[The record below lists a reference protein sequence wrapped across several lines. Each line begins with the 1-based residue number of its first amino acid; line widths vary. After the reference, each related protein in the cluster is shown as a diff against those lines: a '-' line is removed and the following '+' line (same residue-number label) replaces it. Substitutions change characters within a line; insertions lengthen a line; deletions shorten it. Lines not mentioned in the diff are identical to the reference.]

1 MTKGELLARAERA
14 SVVAPAGCGKTEL
27 IVRAVEA
34 TPSGRALVLTHT
46 HAGVRALRERLARRG
61 VRRDCARV
69 DTIAGWCLRMAAAYP
84 ARSGLVTPEPTRGE
98 WNAVYDGA
106 AALLE
111 IRAIRRVVQAS
122 YSSVFVDEYQ
132 DCNDRQHR
140 VILALAALLPCRILG
155 DPLQGIFAFAGR
167 TLSWQRDVAP
177 EFPLLFDLDEPWRW
191 KGHNEPLGRWLLGA
205 RDVLASGDALD
216 FTDAPVRWVQHSED
230 AQRKEAMRAMR
241 LTGSTVAI
249 RKWPNDS
256 HAFARS
262 VGGLYASMEEMDCSA
277 LLAVAEDL
285 DRLRGSARAKRV
297 LDFATECLTK
307 VSTSLAPI
315 DAVLSR
321 GELPIP
327 ARYRSNAAV
336 AAALVRVTEGADFE
350 AVRDAMDA
358 IQATPGAKPF
368 RRELWDELGRAINE
382 YGRGEHPNL
391 RAAAWAAR
399 NRARFGGRRLDQR
412 LVSRTLLI
420 KGLEFDNALVLNANE
435 FENPRFPGEGA
446 KNFYVAMTR
455 AAKEL
460 VVLSED
466 SRVRFSRPTL

>member
-1 MTKGELLARAERA
+1 MRRAEQLARAERG

-34 TPSGRALVLTHT
+34 TASGRALVLTHT

-61 VRRDCARV
+61 VRRDRAQV
-69 DTIAGWCLRMAAAYP
+69 DTIAGWCLRFATAYP
-84 ARSGLVTPEPTRGE
+84 IRSGLVTPEPTRGE
-98 WNAVYDGA
+98 WDAVYDGA
-106 AALLE
+106 ASLLE
-111 IRAIRRVVQAS
+111 VRAIRRVVQAS

-140 VILALAALLPCRILG
+140 VILALATLLPCRVLG

-167 TLSWQRDVAP
+167 TLSWRRDIAT
-177 EFPLLFDLDEPWRW
+177 EFPLLFNLDEPWRW
-191 KGHNEPLGRWLLGA
+191 KDRNEALGLWLLGA
-205 RDVLASGDALD
+205 RDVLASGNALD
-216 FTDAPVRWVQHSED
+216 LADGPVRWVQRSDD
-230 AQRKEAMRAMR
+230 AQRTEAMRAMR

-256 HAFARS
+256 HSFARS
-262 VGGLYASMEEMDCSA
+262 VGGLYSSMEEMDCSA

-297 LDFATECLTK
+297 LEFATECLTK
-307 VSTSLAPI
+307 VSTSLASI
-315 DAVLSR
+315 DAALSN
-321 GELPIP
+321 GELPMP

-336 AAALVRVTEGADFE
+336 AAALLRVAQTVDLE
-350 AVRDAMDA
+350 AVRDAMNA
-358 IQATPGAKPF
+358 MQAKPGAKPF
-368 RRELWDELGRAINE
+368 RRELWDELGRAI
-382 YGRGEHPNL
+382 
-391 RAAAWAAR
+391 AAWAAR
-399 NRARFGGRRLDQR
+399 NRARSGGRRLDQR

-435 FENPRFPGEGA
+435 FENPRSPGEGA

-455 AAKEL
+455 AAREL
-460 VVLSED
+460 VILSED
-466 SRVRFSRPTL
+466 SRVRFSKPTL